1 MSSEAQACEQNILET
16 LRRTFEAQG
25 LTFVRNPGDDVI
37 PSFLG
42 GYKPDAIAVN
52 QNGGGI
58 VFEVKQ
64 RRSNA
69 TDKQLAEIAQKIAPH
84 KNWEFRAVFT
94 GSASDTSPNIPKPTT
109 EQIDAKI
116 NELATLV
123 RLQHYDVAL
132 VAGWAILESMARLVI
147 SDDAHGQSKGL
158 TSIQAVQS
166 LAQEGYLENEVAQ
179 RLREMAGLRDAV
191 VHGDLSAE
199 VSAQQVEDLQR
210 HLQTIASAISGVS
223 SKEAAAP

>member
-84 KNWEFRAVFT
+84 KT
-94 GSASDTSPNIPKPTT
+94 GNSGLFLPVR
-109 EQIDAKI
+109 Q
-116 NELATLV
+116 ATLRRIFQN
-123 RLQHYDVAL
+123 RLQNR
-132 VAGWAILESMARLVI
+132 SM
-147 SDDAHGQSKGL
+147 QK
-158 TSIQAVQS
+158 
-166 LAQEGYLENEVAQ
+166 
-179 RLREMAGLRDAV
+179 
-191 VHGDLSAE
+191 
-199 VSAQQVEDLQR
+199 
-210 HLQTIASAISGVS
+210 
-223 SKEAAAP
+223 